1 MNACLSERALLAVY
15 ANDASAVE
23 RAHLQRCAACGERY
37 GALTHDL
44 NLIDTVL
51 SAPPP
56 RGLTVNHRSFRRPVW
71 VLAAAAVSAALAVL
85 VVAAWLQTPPP
96 VEVAVREPGV
106 AGFAADVSAAIFAG
120 AEEEVTPGSAE
131 PPYLRA
137 ALDVGS
143 PCTTDEFFRGE
154 CSDQIS
160 VLFLEGE

>member
-15 ANDASAVE
+15 ANDASAAE
-23 RAHLQRCAACGERY
+23 RAHLQQCAACGERY

-56 RGLTVNHRSFRRPVW
+56 RSLTVSHPSLRRPVW
-71 VLAAAAVSAALAVL
+71 VLTAAAVSAALAVL
-85 VVAAWLQTPPP
+85 VVAAWLQTPAP

-106 AGFAADVSAAIFAG
+106 TGFAADVSAAIFAG
-120 AEEEVTPGSAE
+120 VEEDVTPASTEA
-131 PPYLRA
+131 PYLRA
-137 ALDVGS
+137 ALDVGG
-143 PCTTDEFFRGE
+143 PCTTDAFFRGE

-160 VLFLEGE
+160 ALFLEDE